1 MSHKNVHLENVPLFA
16 GLAQEH
22 LELLAAML
30 SRRFYPAGEVLFPQG
45 GRAIHL
51 FIVLKGLVSIRFK
64 PHDGEVIPV
73 AEIKKDG
80 VFGWSAALG
89 HRNYSSSA
97 VCIED
102 SEVLCIRGAD
112 LQTLCTAHPETGV
125 VILERLAG
133 VIAERLNNT
142 HQHVIDLLWEGVKA
156 KQG

>member
-1 MSHKNVHLENVPLFA
+1 MAVKKILLDEVPLFD

-22 LELLAAML
+22 LELLTAKLA
-30 SRRFYPAGEVLFPQG
+30 RRFYPAEETIFSQG

-51 FIVLKGLVSIRFK
+51 FIVLEGLVSIRYK
-64 PHDGEVIPV
+64 PHDGEIIPV
-73 AEIKKDG
+73 AEIENNG

-89 HRNYSSSA
+89 RKKYSSCA

-112 LQTLCTAHPETGV
+112 LHELCTAHPETGV

-142 HQHVIDLLWEGVKA
+142 HKHVIDLLWEGVNA
-156 KQG
+156 NRG